1 MSPESERSEEVTP
14 EELLDMIENTSDF
27 EETKVH
33 MVNDAIDGLDL
44 EFSQPQQSHEMPERP
59 QNVIGQKFAVKLPKL
74 YKTSSE
80 LGLKIIGQ
88 SLKIS
93 N

>member
-1 MSPESERSEEVTP
+1 
-14 EELLDMIENTSDF
+14 MIENTSDF

-33 MVNDAIDGLDL
+33 MVNEMIDGLDL
-44 EFSQPQQSHEMPERP
+44 EFSHQQQSHEMPQRP
-59 QNVIGQKFAVKLPKL
+59 QSVTGQKFAVMLPQL

-88 SLKIS
+88 SLTIS
-93 N
+93 RNSSQ

>member
-1 MSPESERSEEVTP
+1 VTP

-33 MVNDAIDGLDL
+33 MVNEAIDGLDL
-44 EFSQPQQSHEMPERP
+44 EFSHQQQSHEMPQRP
-59 QNVIGQKFAVKLPKL
+59 QSVTGQKFVVKLPQL

-88 SLKIS
+88 SLKIGS
-93 N
+93 Q